1 MMKEIRIH
9 GRGGQGN
16 VTAGELLAIAAF
28 EDGKHSQAFPAFGSE
43 RMGSPVQA
51 FVRISDA
58 PVRERTQVYEPDIV
72 IVQDPTLLGAVDVTG
87 GLKPGGIV
95 IINSD
100 KRPEELGLKAE
111 AKIITVPALAI
122 AREEIGRPIPN
133 TTLMGA
139 FAAATGLVSMEAI
152 KRAIN
157 HRWPKE
163 AAEKNIK
170 AAQRAYDLVK
180 KEG

>member
-51 FVRISDA
+51 FVRISDE
-58 PVRERTQVYEPDIV
+58 PVRARTQVYEPDIV
-72 IVQDPTLLGAVDVTG
+72 IVQDPTLLGVVNVTG
-87 GLKPGGIV
+87 GLKKGGVVIV
-95 IINSD
+95 NTD
-100 KRPEELGLKAE
+100 KKPEELNLGAD
-111 AKIITVPALAI
+111 AKVITVPAMAI
-122 AREEIGRPIPN
+122 AREEVGRPIPN

-139 FAAATGLVSMEAI
+139 FAAATGLVSMQALD
-152 KRAIN
+152 RAFH
-157 HRWPKE
+157 HRWPQE
-163 AAEKNIK
+163 AADKNMK
-170 AAQRAYDLVK
+170 AAQRAFDLVK
-180 KEG
+180 EA